1 MITLQ
6 AGQNKTNYYTGKK
19 YKAIRIT
26 ALLSANVANTA
37 LAGTDFVPNNLIIS
51 AKLQRGNTQHQIMNS
66 NFDALG
72 AASGYDNASFQYFN
86 PALTGNT
93 MYKILL
99 AAASGV
105 KEQGLVVV
113 DIPFG
118 GVIDTTKQGQ
128 IELAINAATGVFST
142 AMDSTVSNIT
152 ADLVET
158 SGSEFGLPQVLV
170 QVVQA
175 NEVSPVFSAGN
186 GVRTVLFVNRDKTG
200 ITSANQVISS
210 VTIEAGSSARVL
222 NYQQL
227 IVARTNSFNQYGNDD
242 TRQQTFALL
251 AQTSRHLYFGVKVTP
266 TLNTTNVNASK
277 NYFVAWKLCPSV
289 TSTNIGRTD
298 SQRKANDLANYLNSA
313 SY

>member
-37 LAGTDFVPNNLIIS
+37 LVGTDFVANNLIIA
-51 AKLQRGNTQHQIMNS
+51 AKLNRGNTQHQIVNS

-72 AASGYDNASFQYFN
+72 SASGFDNAGFQYFN

-93 MYKILL
+93 MYKIVV
-99 AAASGV
+99 AAAAAV
-105 KEQGLVVV
+105 KEQGLINI

-118 GVIDTTKQGQ
+118 GVVDTLRTGQ
-128 IELAINAATGVFST
+128 IELTINAATGVFST
-142 AMDSTVSNIT
+142 ALDSTVSNIT

-158 SGSEFGLPQVLV
+158 SDVEFGLPQILV

-186 GVRTVLFVNRDKTG
+186 GVRTVLFVNRDKTA
-200 ITSANQVISS
+200 ITSAAQVISS

-227 IVARTNSFNQYGNDD
+227 LANRTNQFNQYGVDD

-251 AQTSRHLYFGVKVTP
+251 NRTSKHLYFGVKITP

-298 SQRKANDLANYLNSA
+298 AQKKATESANYLNSA
-313 SY
+313 TY

>member
-26 ALLSANVANTA
+26 ALLSHNTANTA
-37 LAGTDFVPNNLIIS
+37 LASTDFVPNNLIIS
-51 AKLQRGNTQHQIMNS
+51 AKLQRGNSQHQIMNS

-72 AASGYDNASFQYFN
+72 AAAGFENAGWQFFN
-86 PALTGNT
+86 PALATNT
-93 MYKILL
+93 MYKILV
-99 AAASGV
+99 AAAAGV
-105 KEQGLVVV
+105 KEQGLISV

-118 GVIDTTKQGQ
+118 GTLDVSKQGQ
-128 IELAINAATGVFST
+128 IEIAINAATGVFST
-142 AMDSTVSNIT
+142 SIDSTVSNIT

-158 SGSEFGLPQVLV
+158 TGVEFGLPQILV

-186 GVRTVLFVNRDKTG
+186 GVRSVYFINRDKTS
-200 ITSANQVISS
+200 ILSASAVISS
-210 VTIEAGSSARVL
+210 VTIEAGRSARVF

-227 IVARTNSFNQYGNDD
+227 VAARTNSFNQYGLDD

-251 AQTSRHLYFGVKVTP
+251 TRNSDRVYMGVKITP

-277 NYFVAWKLCPSV
+277 NYFVAWKVCPSI
-289 TSTNIGRTD
+289 TSVNIGRSETQEKN
-298 SQRKANDLANYLNSA
+298 SELMSYLNSA

>member
-26 ALLSANVANTA
+26 ALLSHATANSSLVA
-37 LAGTDFVPNNLIIS
+37 GDFVPNNLIIS
-51 AKLQRGNTQHQIMNS
+51 AKLQRGNAQHQICNS

-72 AASGYDNASFQYFN
+72 SASGYDNAGWQFFN
-86 PALTGNT
+86 PALSGNT
-93 MYKILL
+93 MYKILTP
-99 AAASGV
+99 ASAGV
-105 KEQGLVVV
+105 KEQGVIVV

-118 GVIDTTKQGQ
+118 GVVDTTKQGQ
-128 IELAINAATGVFST
+128 IELAINAATGIFASGIDT
-142 AMDSTVSNIT
+142 TVSNIT

-158 SGSEFGLPQVLV
+158 TGSEFGLPQILV

-186 GVRTVLFVNRDKTG
+186 GVRCVLFVNRDKTA
-200 ITSANQVISS
+200 ITSASQVISS
-210 VTIEAGSSARVL
+210 VTIEAGNSARVL

-227 IVARTNSFNQYGNDD
+227 LVSRTNAFNQYGSDD

-251 AQTSRHLYFGVKVTP
+251 SQTSKHLYFGVKVTP

-289 TSTNIGRTD
+289 ISTNIGKNDAT
-298 SQRKANDLANYLNSA
+298 RKSTELSNYLNSA